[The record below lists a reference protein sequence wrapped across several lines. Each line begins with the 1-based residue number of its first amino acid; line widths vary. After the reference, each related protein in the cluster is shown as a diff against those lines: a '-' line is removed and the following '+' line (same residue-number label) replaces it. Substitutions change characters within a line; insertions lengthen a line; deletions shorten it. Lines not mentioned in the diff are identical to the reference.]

1 MPARAGCEL
10 TRVDL
15 FDVENIGNLSN
26 IVPESPVALRLNSS
40 NLASS
45 SASQAPDLRDR
56 VDISRWEVADSCRAP
71 ESGLGKRGDILVA
84 AEYIV
89 RIEPAFERA
98 KALKCVNA
106 KGSADPVDMFVG
118 IHIVDVCGAIK

>member
-1 MPARAGCEL
+1 MGSGR
-10 TRVDL
+10 
-15 FDVENIGNLSN
+15 FLSR
-26 IVPESPVALRLNSS
+26 SG
-40 NLASS
+40 
-45 SASQAPDLRDR
+45 
-56 VDISRWEVADSCRAP
+56 
-71 ESGLGKRGDILVA
+71 SGLGKRGDILVA